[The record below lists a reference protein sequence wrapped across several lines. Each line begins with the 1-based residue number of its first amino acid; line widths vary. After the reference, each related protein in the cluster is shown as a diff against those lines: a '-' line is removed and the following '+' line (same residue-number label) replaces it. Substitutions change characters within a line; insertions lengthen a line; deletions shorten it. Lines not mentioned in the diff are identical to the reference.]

1 MALSSF
7 LILIFLDNSK
17 EKQEYS
23 SYPFFAQCNG
33 IIHPFSFPSST
44 HLHHL
49 LLSLAVLRALITE
62 ERKRCLHRQA
72 ISKCQ
77 CRTSITSVD
86 AMKKEAASMLACSRC
101 VAASAASR
109 LASIAWRCSAVAAS
123 KVNNT
128 REHHVYHSA
137 GAPDVL

>member
-86 AMKKEAASMLACSRC
+86 AMKKEAASMLVQPVR
-101 VAASAASR
+101 
-109 LASIAWRCSAVAAS
+109 AVLLLLLL
-123 KVNNT
+123 
-128 REHHVYHSA
+128 R
-137 GAPDVL
+137 DLRVLLGDALLLLPLK